1 MPDPKHRPNV
11 TLEELLRL
19 KRAERPAEDFWA
31 RFDQELRAKQ
41 LAAIVDQ
48 RPWWRIRWIGPS
60 KLARYST
67 SLAAAMSLGAALVA
81 VREYFPTVPMV
92 ALVARPVAIPVAT
105 AQVAATPQLAGAPTV
120 IVPAEPPATIADAP
134 PPAAAPAGVS
144 AGPIAPTPAPA
155 PQLGL
160 ATKSSP
166 LTEMVPTEFAIDAP
180 SNISE
185 APPSSSVDAAFSA
198 DPAQFEYFVP
208 SAGSDVY
215 AFSPVIPMPDPA
227 PAAAQPKGDDSDPVA
242 LVVGRLKDQ
251 DLRVHVPEYVEIAS
265 TNEGLELGHRF

>member
-67 SLAAAMSLGAALVA
+67 SLAAAMSLGMALVA
-81 VREYFPTVPMV
+81 VHEYFPAAPTVASV
-92 ALVARPVAIPVAT
+92 GRPVAIPPAS
-105 AQVAATPQLAGAPTV
+105 APAATPSLAGAPAA
-120 IVPAEPPATIADAP
+120 PAEPTVTVADTP
-134 PPAAAPAGVS
+134 PPAAAPASDS
-144 AGPIAPTPAPA
+144 ASPISPMPAPA

-160 ATKSSP
+160 AAKSSP
-166 LTEMVPTEFAIDAP
+166 LTEMVPTKFAIDAP
-180 SNISE
+180 TNMGE
-185 APPSSSVDAAFSA
+185 APPPSGVDAAFSA

-215 AFSPVIPMPDPA
+215 AFSPIIHIPDPA
-227 PAAAQPKGDDSDPVA
+227 PTAVEPKGDDSDPVPLA
-242 LVVGRLKDQ
+242 VDRLKANDQ
-251 DLRVHVPEYVEIAS
+251 DLTVHVPANVEIAS
-265 TNEGLELGHRF
+265 TREGLELGFRF